1 MNCLFIGNFLHRGG
15 METVL
20 CRLGTGQLE
29 RVSANLLTLLMEPPC
44 TTLTQIRKERKS
56 THTRKEIL
64 NLREILLAM
73 VALATELYY
82 GTRWKE
88 LATNTQYVSTVTY
101 PGTGCEQHGCGAHFK
116 GQTAWYGMLRRAWDQ
131 FFGTAI
137 VASCCRPGS
146 LKITAPESVK
156 ANLERM
162 WNWISLFP
170 CNCLQC

>member
-1 MNCLFIGNFLHRGG
+1 MCNFVMNCLFIGNFLLRGG

-44 TTLTQIRKERKS
+44 TALTQILKERKS

-82 GTRWKE
+82 GAR
-88 LATNTQYVSTVTY
+88 
-101 PGTGCEQHGCGAHFK
+101 
-116 GQTAWYGMLRRAWDQ
+116 
-131 FFGTAI
+131 
-137 VASCCRPGS
+137 
-146 LKITAPESVK
+146 
-156 ANLERM
+156 
-162 WNWISLFP
+162 
-170 CNCLQC
+170 